1 MAHEASSG
9 CVCARPL
16 HGGRALSDPSY
27 PHKDILD
34 RMMNAIVEIRA
45 DVRSVQS
52 DVSQAMHTQSEMQG
66 SLAEV
71 KVKVASLTAVIPE
84 ALNIRL
90 DRIEQD
96 RERQG
101 KYVGAAMLA
110 AIGALGTTAWNLL
123 TKGHQ

>member
-1 MAHEASSG
+1 M
-9 CVCARPL
+9 
-16 HGGRALSDPSY
+16 SDPSY